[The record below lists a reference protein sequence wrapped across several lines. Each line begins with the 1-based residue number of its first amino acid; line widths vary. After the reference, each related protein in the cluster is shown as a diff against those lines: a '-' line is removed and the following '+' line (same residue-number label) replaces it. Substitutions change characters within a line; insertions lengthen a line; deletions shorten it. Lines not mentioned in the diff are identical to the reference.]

1 MKPVLAISV
10 APGMALDNEYLGDIL
25 NRALDREFGA
35 ELVSVRLLTE
45 PDELR
50 AYEAGEM
57 VLYRKP
63 ARRVGNTI
71 VYRKDGEERRL
82 EQLTAFSE

>member
-1 MKPVLAISV
+1 
-10 APGMALDNEYLGDIL
+10 MALDNEYLGDIL